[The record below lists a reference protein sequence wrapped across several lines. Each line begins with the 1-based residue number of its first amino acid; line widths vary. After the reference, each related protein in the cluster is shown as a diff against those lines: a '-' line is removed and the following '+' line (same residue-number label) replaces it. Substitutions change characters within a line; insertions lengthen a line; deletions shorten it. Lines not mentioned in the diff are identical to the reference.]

1 MSARQKNVN
10 IISES
15 SVLQEDLGIQFPNPP
30 VFFVKHRE
38 TVSQKNGYK
47 WKSAVRVEEINK
59 KYWA

>member
-10 IISES
+10 IISEL
-15 SVLQEDLGIQFPNPP
+15 SVLQENLGIQFPNPP
-30 VFFVKHRE
+30 AFFVKYIE

-47 WKSAVRVEEINK
+47 WKFTVCVEEINK